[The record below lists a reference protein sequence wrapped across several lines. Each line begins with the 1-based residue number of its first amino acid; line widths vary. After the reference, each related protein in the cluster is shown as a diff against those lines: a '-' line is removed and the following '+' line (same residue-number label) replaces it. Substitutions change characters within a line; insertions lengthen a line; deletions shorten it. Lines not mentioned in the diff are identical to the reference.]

1 MKEMLFQLKK
11 LLSQKERLL
20 VAIDGKAASGKTT
33 LARALA
39 EAVSGQIISADDFF
53 LRPEQKTAE
62 RLREIGGNFD
72 RERFRQEVLCPLKEG
87 RDFSYRPFD
96 CGRKQFGE
104 DINIEN
110 KGLII
115 IEGSYC
121 QHPAFGSPY
130 DVTMFLTISH
140 EEQKRRLE
148 QRCPALLERFL
159 SEWIPMED
167 AYHKA
172 FSIEKKA
179 NFIINTET

>member
-11 LLSQKERLL
+11 LLSQKERVLL
-20 VAIDGKAASGKTT
+20 AIDGKAASGKTT

-39 EAVSGQIISADDFF
+39 TTYSGQIISADDFF
-53 LRPEQKTAE
+53 LRPEQRTAE
-62 RLREIGGNFD
+62 RLQEIGGNFD
-72 RERFRQEVLCPLKEG
+72 RERFRQEVLSPLKEG

-96 CGRKQFGE
+96 CGKKQLRDE
-104 DINIEN
+104 INVEN

-130 DVTMFLTISH
+130 DVTAFLTISR

-179 NFIINTET
+179 NFMINTET